1 MPTAMRPSC
10 STFTTPAAVDAAAV
24 RSILPSTTHDPQGQI
39 MEQQAADVLLATRT
53 ALSQASALAVQ
64 YSFSILGAVILLV
77 VGWTLAGFVS
87 RWAYEGLSRIHGIDE
102 TLARFFT
109 NVIRYALLILV
120 FITVLGQF
128 GVQTA
133 SIIAALGAAG
143 LAIGLALQGTLQ
155 NIAAGIMLLVLRP
168 FRVGEYIET
177 SSVAGTVREIGLF
190 ATELR
195 TGDGLYRLA
204 PNSTLWNTPI
214 TNFSREPTRQNDLK
228 ISISREDDLD
238 LAMETL
244 MDLAKGNP
252 RVLPSPAPSV
262 FIDSLGDSTISVTL
276 RYWAKTGDWWQV
288 SRDMVKRVKL
298 AFDDKDDPAALRDDS
313 NSAAGKRSNGTA
325 AAEKPTRQ

>member
-1 MPTAMRPSC
+1 
-10 STFTTPAAVDAAAV
+10 
-24 RSILPSTTHDPQGQI
+24 
-39 MEQQAADVLLATRT
+39 MEQQATDLIVATRT

-64 YSFSILGAVILLV
+64 YSFSILGALILLV
-77 VGWTLAGFVS
+77 LGWLLAGVVS

-109 NVIRYALLILV
+109 NVLHYALLILV

-177 SSVAGTVREIGLF
+177 GSITGTVKEIGLF
-190 ATELR
+190 ATEL
-195 TGDGLYRLA
+195 TTSDGLYRLA

-214 TNFSREPTRQNDLK
+214 TNYSREPTRQHQFT
-228 ISISREDDLD
+228 ISIASKDDLEATLDTLVGLAKADQRIQKRPEPQAFVNSIGASVSITLQYWIRTGEWASVSREMIRRAKQTLD
-238 LAMETL
+238 E
-244 MDLAKGNP
+244 KGI
-252 RVLPSPAPSV
+252 A
-262 FIDSLGDSTISVTL
+262 IS
-276 RYWAKTGDWWQV
+276 
-288 SRDMVKRVKL
+288 
-298 AFDDKDDPAALRDDS
+298 
-313 NSAAGKRSNGTA
+313 
-325 AAEKPTRQ
+325 